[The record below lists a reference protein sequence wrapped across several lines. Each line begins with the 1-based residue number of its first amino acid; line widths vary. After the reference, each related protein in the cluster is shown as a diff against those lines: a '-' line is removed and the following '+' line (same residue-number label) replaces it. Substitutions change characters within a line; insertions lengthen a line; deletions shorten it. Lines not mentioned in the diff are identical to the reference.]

1 MLELK
6 EIMTERVGY
15 YGKITAG
22 KNKILET
29 SWIKKLNNYS
39 FMPVIWW
46 TLLLVLLAY
55 GSSLLKI
62 KLTWRVGFIFIVL
75 NSLISYQVGK
85 VITDRNLRKYW
96 LLFLPIVFLLV
107 VLSRYAKY
115 NLVLIVVYLIMEFF
129 GSLKGNLYKN

>member
-1 MLELK
+1 MAKLQLAK
-6 EIMTERVGY
+6 
-15 YGKITAG
+15 K
-22 KNKILET
+22 KILEA
-29 SWIKKLNNYS
+29 SWIKKLNSYS

-62 KLTWRVGFIFIVL
+62 KLTWRVGFIFIIL

-85 VITDRNLRKYW
+85 VINYRNLKKYW

-115 NLVLIVVYLIMEFF
+115 NLVLIIIYLIMEFF
-129 GSLKGNLYKN
+129 GSLKGNIYKN

>member
-1 MLELK
+1 MAKLQL
-6 EIMTERVGY
+6 
-15 YGKITAG
+15 A

-129 GSLKGNLYKN
+129 CSLKGNLYKN

>member
-1 MLELK
+1 MAKLQL
-6 EIMTERVGY
+6 
-15 YGKITAG
+15 A

-129 GSLKGNLYKN
+129 GSLKGNIYKN

>member
-1 MLELK
+1 MAKLQL
-6 EIMTERVGY
+6 
-15 YGKITAG
+15 A

>member
-1 MLELK
+1 MAKLQL
-6 EIMTERVGY
+6 
-15 YGKITAG
+15 A

-62 KLTWRVGFIFIVL
+62 KLTWRVGFTFIVL

>member
-1 MLELK
+1 MAKLQL
-6 EIMTERVGY
+6 
-15 YGKITAG
+15 A

-115 NLVLIVVYLIMEFF
+115 NLILIVVYLIMEFF

>member
-1 MLELK
+1 MAKLQLAK
-6 EIMTERVGY
+6 
-15 YGKITAG
+15 K
-22 KNKILET
+22 KILEA
-29 SWIKKLNNYS
+29 SWIKKLNSYS

-55 GSSLLKI
+55 GSSLLQI
-62 KLTWRVGFIFIVL
+62 KLTWRVGFIFIIL

-85 VITDRNLRKYW
+85 VMTDRNLKKYW

-115 NLVLIVVYLIMEFF
+115 NLVLIIVYLIMEFF
-129 GSLKGNLYKN
+129 GSLKGNIYKN

>member
-1 MLELK
+1 MAKLQL
-6 EIMTERVGY
+6 
-15 YGKITAG
+15 A

-115 NLVLIVVYLIMEFF
+115 NLVLIVGYLIMEFF

>member
-1 MLELK
+1 MAKLQLAK
-6 EIMTERVGY
+6 
-15 YGKITAG
+15 K
-22 KNKILET
+22 KILEA
-29 SWIKKLNNYS
+29 SWIKKLNSYS

-62 KLTWRVGFIFIVL
+62 KLTWRVGFIFIIL

-85 VITDRNLRKYW
+85 VINDRNLKKYW

-115 NLVLIVVYLIMEFF
+115 NLVLIIIYLIMEFF
-129 GSLKGNLYKN
+129 GSLKGNIYKN

>member
-1 MLELK
+1 MAKLQLAK
-6 EIMTERVGY
+6 
-15 YGKITAG
+15 K
-22 KNKILET
+22 KILEA
-29 SWIKKLNNYS
+29 SWIKKLNSYS

-55 GSSLLKI
+55 GSSLLQI
-62 KLTWRVGFIFIVL
+62 KLTWRVGFIFIIL

-85 VITDRNLRKYW
+85 VITDRNLKKYW

-115 NLVLIVVYLIMEFF
+115 NLVLIIVYLIMEFF
-129 GSLKGNLYKN
+129 GSLKGNIYKN

>member
-1 MLELK
+1 MAKLQL
-6 EIMTERVGY
+6 
-15 YGKITAG
+15 A

-62 KLTWRVGFIFIVL
+62 KLTWHVGFIFIVL

>member
-1 MLELK
+1 MAKLQLAK
-6 EIMTERVGY
+6 
-15 YGKITAG
+15 K
-22 KNKILET
+22 KILEA
-29 SWIKKLNNYS
+29 SWIKKLNSYS

-55 GSSLLKI
+55 GSSLLQI
-62 KLTWRVGFIFIVL
+62 KLTWRVGFIFIIL

-85 VITDRNLRKYW
+85 VINDRNLKKYW

>member
-1 MLELK
+1 MAKLQL
-6 EIMTERVGY
+6 T
-15 YGKITAG
+15 

>member
-1 MLELK
+1 MAKLQL
-6 EIMTERVGY
+6 
-15 YGKITAG
+15 A

-129 GSLKGNLYKN
+129 WLIKGQSL

>member
-1 MLELK
+1 MAKLQL
-6 EIMTERVGY
+6 
-15 YGKITAG
+15 A

-29 SWIKKLNNYS
+29 SRIKKLNNYS

>member
-1 MLELK
+1 M
-6 EIMTERVGY
+6 
-15 YGKITAG
+15 
-22 KNKILET
+22 
-29 SWIKKLNNYS
+29 
-39 FMPVIWW
+39 
-46 TLLLVLLAY
+46 
-55 GSSLLKI
+55 
-62 KLTWRVGFIFIVL
+62 
-75 NSLISYQVGK
+75 GK

>member
-1 MLELK
+1 MAKLQL
-6 EIMTERVGY
+6 
-15 YGKITAG
+15 A

-62 KLTWRVGFIFIVL
+62 KLTWRVGFNFIVL

>member
-1 MLELK
+1 MAKLQL
-6 EIMTERVGY
+6 
-15 YGKITAG
+15 A

-107 VLSRYAKY
+107 VLS
-115 NLVLIVVYLIMEFF
+115 LITI
-129 GSLKGNLYKN
+129 S

>member
-1 MLELK
+1 MDNMAKLQLAK
-6 EIMTERVGY
+6 
-15 YGKITAG
+15 K
-22 KNKILET
+22 KILEA
-29 SWIKKLNNYS
+29 SWIKKLNSYS

-55 GSSLLKI
+55 GSSLLQI
-62 KLTWRVGFIFIVL
+62 KLTWRVGFIFIIL

-85 VITDRNLRKYW
+85 VINDRNLKKYW

-115 NLVLIVVYLIMEFF
+115 NLVLIIIYLIMEFF
-129 GSLKGNLYKN
+129 GSLKGNIYKN

>member
-1 MLELK
+1 MAKLQL
-6 EIMTERVGY
+6 
-15 YGKITAG
+15 A

-107 VLSRYAKY
+107 VLTRYAKY

>member
-1 MLELK
+1 MAKLQLAK
-6 EIMTERVGY
+6 
-15 YGKITAG
+15 K
-22 KNKILET
+22 KILEA
-29 SWIKKLNNYS
+29 SWIKKLNSYS

-55 GSSLLKI
+55 GSSLLQI
-62 KLTWRVGFIFIVL
+62 KLTWRVGFIFIIL

-85 VITDRNLRKYW
+85 VINDRNLKKYW

-115 NLVLIVVYLIMEFF
+115 NLVLIIIYLIMEFF
-129 GSLKGNLYKN
+129 GSLKGNIYKN

>member
-1 MLELK
+1 MAKLQL
-6 EIMTERVGY
+6 
-15 YGKITAG
+15 A

-62 KLTWRVGFIFIVL
+62 KLTWRVGFIFTVL

>member
-1 MLELK
+1 MAKLQLAK
-6 EIMTERVGY
+6 
-15 YGKITAG
+15 K
-22 KNKILET
+22 KILEA
-29 SWIKKLNNYS
+29 SWIKKLNSYS

-55 GSSLLKI
+55 GSSLLQI
-62 KLTWRVGFIFIVL
+62 KLTWRVGFIFIIL

-85 VITDRNLRKYW
+85 VITDRNLKKYW

-115 NLVLIVVYLIMEFF
+115 NLVLIIIYLIMEFF
-129 GSLKGNLYKN
+129 GSLKGNIYKN